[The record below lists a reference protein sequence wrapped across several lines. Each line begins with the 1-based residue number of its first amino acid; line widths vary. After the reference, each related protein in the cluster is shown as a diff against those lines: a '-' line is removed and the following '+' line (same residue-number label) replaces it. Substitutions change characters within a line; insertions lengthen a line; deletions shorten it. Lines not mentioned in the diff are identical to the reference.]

1 MQLRQGLTGDVDRQG
16 LVEPEIRPG
25 PETQQE
31 TGRNNGDAEGDRP
44 PPGVSGGK
52 GKPVNISPI
61 VPRVNGLDLSGANLS
76 RRKLNTSFRDATERG
91 VGE

>member
-1 MQLRQGLTGDVDRQG
+1 
-16 LVEPEIRPG
+16 
-25 PETQQE
+25 
-31 TGRNNGDAEGDRP
+31 
-44 PPGVSGGK
+44 VSGGK